1 MAQLYPRWSE
11 NMLIK
16 NAIVCDINGERKIDV
31 LIKDG
36 IVAKMGLNLKDDD
49 IFDAKG
55 SYILPSL
62 VDTNVRLQDSVLNA
76 KNIKTISDEA
86 KKGGVGH
93 VVLNAECNPAID
105 NEVVLEYAQN
115 SLDNLNGA
123 KVDLML
129 NALQEDLSLSN
140 IAILLKSG
148 AVAPYMSTI
157 AKNDVAIKV
166 AQYVQMYGVTL
177 FCKAED
183 NSLIKSGVMLDGDI
197 SSKLGLAGIPD
208 LSEVLHVS
216 RMIEIAR
223 HFKIKILFKS
233 IASPR
238 SIFLI
243 NQAKKDGVNVKCE
256 VSIHHLVN
264 SDEACEGFNTTA
276 KLDPPLA
283 CANDVRLLQDALKNL
298 HIDCLTTLHQP
309 NSPVNKEVAF
319 YDASYGCEAL
329 DEALPLYYTKL
340 VKSGMIDM
348 KTLVKLTVANPAKT
362 IGIKAGEIKEGQK
375 ADIVLFDPH
384 AKKVINNK
392 QSLYNKNEL
401 FGEVNLSLLC

>member
-1 MAQLYPRWSE
+1 MVQLYPRWSE

-16 NAIVCDINGERKIDV
+16 NVIVCSEDGEKEFDV
-31 LIKDG
+31 RLEDG
-36 IVAKMGLNLKDDD
+36 VVIEMGLDLDGDDV
-49 IFDAKG
+49 FDAKG
-55 SYILPSL
+55 FYLLPSL
-62 VDTNVRLQDSVLNA
+62 IDTNVRLQDSMLNA
-76 KNIKTISDEA
+76 KNIKIISDEA

-93 VVLNAECNPAID
+93 VVLNADSIPAID

-115 SLDNLNGA
+115 SLSHLGGA

-148 AVAPYMSTI
+148 AITPYMSTI
-157 AKNDVAIKV
+157 AKNDVAIKI
-166 AQYVQMYGVTL
+166 AEYVQMYGVTL

-183 NSLIKSGVMLDGDI
+183 NSLIKSGVMLDGDV

-238 SIFLI
+238 SISLI
-243 NQAKKDGVNVKCE
+243 NQAKKDGVDVKCE

-264 SDEACEGFNTTA
+264 SDEKCEGFNTTA

-283 CANDVRLLQDALKNL
+283 CASDVKLLQEALKNSQ
-298 HIDCLTTLHQP
+298 IDILTTLHQP

-319 YDASYGCEAL
+319 FDAAYGCEAL
-329 DEALPLYYTKL
+329 SDALPLYYAKL
-340 VKSGMIDM
+340 VKSGLITMSELI
-348 KTLVKLTVANPAKT
+348 KLTVTNPAKT
-362 IGIKAGEIKEGQK
+362 LNLKTTEFI
-375 ADIVLFDPH
+375 LFNPH
-384 AKKVINNK
+384 AKRVVKNE
-392 QSLYNKNEL
+392 QSLYDGEEL
-401 FGEVNLSLLC
+401 FGEVIYF